1 MTGLELTLDLGP
13 ASCYVAI
20 SEYLAIVAILAATV
34 CITLL
39 YLGARDRRG
48 QPGTARG
55 GGGPGH
61 GPGAQGRNAETAS
74 GAQTPRQTA
83 GGRFPAGP

>member
-39 YLGARDRRG
+39 YLGARDRRPEG
-48 QPGTARG
+48 K
-55 GGGPGH
+55 
-61 GPGAQGRNAETAS
+61 
-74 GAQTPRQTA
+74 A
-83 GGRFPAGP
+83 GGK